1 MPRHS
6 RGRRAAPDG
15 SDPELFFFASE
26 TDSDSDSDSY
36 SERRR
41 HRRKDAQLCA
51 QVQRAIDDALACELD
66 DELLAGLWVVRVEP
80 APDVSLLRVWLARG
94 PDRAPFDVDD
104 VLARLAA
111 AHGVLR
117 AEVAAAI
124 HRKRVPALTFAL
136 EPEGEP

>member
-26 TDSDSDSDSY
+26 TETDTDSDSA
-36 SERRR
+36 RRR
-41 HRRKDAQLCA
+41 HGRKDAQLCA
-51 QVQRAIDDALACELD
+51 QVQRAIEDALACELD
-66 DELLAGLWVVRVEP
+66 DERLAGLWVVRVEP
-80 APDVSLLRVWLARG
+80 APDLSLLRVWLACA
-94 PDRAPFDVDD
+94 PDRGSPEPAL

-111 AHGVLR
+111 AQGVLR

-136 EPEGEP
+136 WAEEREP